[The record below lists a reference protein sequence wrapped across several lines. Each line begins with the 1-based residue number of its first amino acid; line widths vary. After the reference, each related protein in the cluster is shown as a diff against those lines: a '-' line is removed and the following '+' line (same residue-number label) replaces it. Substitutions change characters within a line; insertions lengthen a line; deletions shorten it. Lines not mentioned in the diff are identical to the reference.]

1 MKKGMLFIVSGPSG
15 AGKSTL
21 SQSSVEFFEDMGFS
35 VSYTTRAPRAGEIN
49 GVDYNFVDDT
59 RFDAMVKSN
68 EFLEYA
74 AVHGKKYG
82 TAAKDLEELLKTSD
96 VILDIDV
103 QGAEQIRAKR
113 KGGVYIFILPP
124 SMKILRERLAKRG
137 ISEGDMEKRFKNAV
151 DEIKKSE
158 RYDYIIINDELE
170 ESEESLKAIIRAE
183 RIKTGRL
190 KDRIKA
196 SFEF

>member
-1 MKKGMLFIVSGPSG
+1 MRKGMLFIVSGPSG

-21 SQSSVEFFEDMGFS
+21 SQSAVEFFENMGFS
-35 VSYTTRAPRAGEIN
+35 VSYTTRAPRPGEID
-49 GVDYNFVDDT
+49 GVDYNFVADS
-59 RFDAMVKSN
+59 RFDSMVEKG

-96 VILDIDV
+96 VLLDIDV

-124 SMKILRERLAKRG
+124 SMNVLRERLAKRG

-151 DEIKKSE
+151 DEIKKSSF
-158 RYDYIIINDELE
+158 YDYLIINDELE

-190 KDRIKA
+190 KERVKTL
-196 SFEF
+196 FEF

>member
-21 SQSSVEFFEDMGFS
+21 SQSAVEFFGNMGFS
-35 VSYTTRAPRAGEIN
+35 VSYTTRAPRPGEIN
-49 GVDYNFVDDT
+49 GVDYNFVSDE
-59 RFDAMVKSN
+59 RFDAMVKNS

-74 AVHGKKYG
+74 VVHGKKYG
-82 TAAKDLEELLKTSD
+82 TAAKDIEELLNASD

-103 QGAEQIRAKR
+103 QGAEQISSKR
-113 KGGVYIFILPP
+113 KGGVYVFILPP
-124 SMKILRERLAKRG
+124 SMKVLRERLFKRG
-137 ISEGDMEKRFKNAV
+137 ISETELEKRFKNAV

-158 RYDYIIINDELE
+158 RYDYLIINDELE

-190 KDRIKA
+190 TDRIKT